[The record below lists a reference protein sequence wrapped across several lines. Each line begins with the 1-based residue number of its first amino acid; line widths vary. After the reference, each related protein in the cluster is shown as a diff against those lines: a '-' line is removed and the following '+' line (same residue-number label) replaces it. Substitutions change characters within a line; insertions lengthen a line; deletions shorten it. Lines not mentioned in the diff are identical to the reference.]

1 MTDPTV
7 QPNPN
12 EPKPNELKPR
22 WRPLVAIDRRVAGV
36 LVEKAKTTP
45 DAYPL
50 SLNALVTGC
59 NQKSNR
65 HPLMELEPEDVEESL
80 DRLRGMGAVVIVQ
93 GSGRVSRYRHLM
105 YEWLGVEKVEL
116 SVMTELL
123 LRGAQTEG
131 ELRARA
137 SRMDPI
143 ADLAALRA
151 ELNSLT
157 AKGLV
162 IALTPEGRG
171 HVVTHA
177 LYEPREMEK
186 LRKQYASGNY
196 EQAESHA
203 IGGEAD
209 DETEPAA
216 PRTARGGQPSVP
228 EAKAASPPSVTLQVL
243 ESFRRELDEARG
255 QITQMRTDVD
265 RLTDELGQAR
275 DELRRLK
282 DSLGG

>member
-1 MTDPTV
+1 MSDPIV
-7 QPNPN
+7 PPDSN
-12 EPKPNELKPR
+12 EPEPSELPPTESKPSPKPR
-22 WRPLVAIDRRVAGV
+22 WQPLVAIDRRVAGV

-93 GSGRVSRYRHLM
+93 GSGRVSRYRHLL

-131 ELRARA
+131 ELRSRA

-151 ELNSLT
+151 ILNSLT
-157 AKGLV
+157 AKRLV
-162 IALTPEGRG
+162 VALTPEGRG
-171 HVVTHA
+171 HVITHA
-177 LYEPREMEK
+177 LYEPWELEK
-186 LRKQYASGNY
+186 LRKQYASGDY
-196 EQAESHA
+196 ERAATHA
-203 IGGEAD
+203 AGGQSF
-209 DETEPAA
+209 DETEPA
-216 PRTARGGQPSVP
+216 
-228 EAKAASPPSVTLQVL
+228 EAET
-243 ESFRRELDEARG
+243 
-255 QITQMRTDVD
+255 
-265 RLTDELGQAR
+265 
-275 DELRRLK
+275 
-282 DSLGG
+282 